1 MNEEF
6 DALFFNQPLYG
17 VAATVLLYVAALL
30 LRSKW
35 TWLHPLFMT
44 CTFLIILVLATDT
57 YDSYQIGGE
66 WVTFFLGPATVAL
79 GVPLYK
85 HFRTIKKQFKAIVV
99 GVVVGSLSSLTAVW
113 GLLFVLDSSKA
124 LMLSMLPKSVTAPV
138 SVEMAKQLGGIPELA
153 AVFAVLTGLF
163 GSIMGPAL
171 LKRIGIK
178 HDVAIG
184 TAIGTSSHGI
194 GTARVIRDS
203 DLQGSISSVA
213 MGLTAIITSILVV
226 PLYYLW

>member
-17 VAATVLLYVAALL
+17 IAATVLLYVAALL

-35 TWLHPLFMT
+35 PWLHPLFMT
-44 CTFLIILVLATDT
+44 CTFLMVLVLATDT

-85 HFRTIKKQFKAIVV
+85 HFRTIKRHFKAIVV
-99 GVVVGSLSSLTAVW
+99 GVVVGSLSSLAAVW
-113 GLLFVLDSSKA
+113 GLLFVLDSSKEM
-124 LMLSMLPKSVTAPV
+124 MLSMLPKSVTAPV
-138 SVEMAKQLGGIPELA
+138 SVGIAKQLGGIPELA

-171 LKRIGIK
+171 LKCIGIK